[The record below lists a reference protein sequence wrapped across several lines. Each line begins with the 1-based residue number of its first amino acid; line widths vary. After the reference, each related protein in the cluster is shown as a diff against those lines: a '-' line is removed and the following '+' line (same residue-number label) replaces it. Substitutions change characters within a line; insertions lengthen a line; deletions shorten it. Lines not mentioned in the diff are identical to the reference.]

1 MSDEKLPDYETLEK
15 TFKTAPEEVLSR
27 LPDCI
32 ESREAKRLIPIVTDL
47 VYHAREQAKHEPVPA
62 ETPSEASMRRARE
75 SGIAWFRTELAAPAV
90 TIPHAS
96 TGLCCCE
103 RCWSAG
109 C

>member
-47 VYHAREQAKHEPVPA
+47 VYHAREQARREESA
-62 ETPSEASMRRARE
+62 TEASMRRAKE
-75 SGIAWFRTELAAPAV
+75 SGIAWLTLDRY
-90 TIPHAS
+90 I
-96 TGLCCCE
+96 
-103 RCWSAG
+103 G